1 MLYNVCMRLFRGMKA
16 KIPTVGIFAVLEN
29 VCIGD
34 LPNGGRR
41 FHHECSGLRIVFLQQ
56 TGPSVVLSAA
66 CFASTVPHTRIFA
79 ISYNSSSVR
88 VSLRA
93 TCDGSLQIHES
104 GVVLYIR
111 AKKQIPIPTVGIG
124 IL

>member
-1 MLYNVCMRLFRGMKA
+1 MNRLKGRML
-16 KIPTVGIFAVLEN
+16 AV
-29 VCIGD
+29 
-34 LPNGGRR
+34 
-41 FHHECSGLRIVFLQQ
+41 
-56 TGPSVVLSAA
+56 
-66 CFASTVPHTRIFA
+66 STVPHTRIFA